1 MDWEAEGLLEGL
13 SGKERDARISLLELL
28 IAEGFELQDI
38 KRAHGEGELMFL
50 LTSRSIDVTTQYT
63 WDELL
68 EKVGLPQELVERLIR
83 AQGLAR
89 AEGDEVIYG
98 DADVEMLQTTGR
110 FIEAGVSEDDVLAIG
125 RLLGRGF
132 SQAAEVMRSS
142 AMRMVLE
149 PGLDERELAVRY
161 AHVAG
166 ALTPMV
172 EPLLGSLLKLHL
184 SKMVQ
189 TEIISAEEREAGRL
203 PGARDITVAF
213 ADLVGFTRLGE
224 EVPPDELGA
233 VAGRLESIVLE
244 LIEPPVRF
252 IKTIGDA
259 VMVISPEPEPLLDTT
274 LRLVDAAD
282 AEGEHFPQLR
292 SGLACGKA
300 LSRGGDWF
308 GHPVNLASRVTTIA
322 YAGSVLATDDVQGKA
337 PGAYRW
343 SKAGIKRLKGID
355 EAVPLWRARRLDAES
370 GEPA

>member
-1 MDWEAEGLLEGL
+1 MDWEAEGLLEDL
-13 SGKERDARISLLELL
+13 SGKERDARVGLLELL
-28 IAEGFELQDI
+28 ISEGFGLEDI

-50 LTSRSIDVTTQYT
+50 LTSRAIDVRTEYT

-68 EKVGLPQELVERLIR
+68 DRVGLPPELVERLIR

-98 DADVEMLQTTGR
+98 DADVEMLRTTGQ
-110 FIEAGVSEDDVLAIG
+110 FIEAGVSEEDILAIG

-132 SQAAEVMRSS
+132 SQAAEVMRGS

-203 PGARDITVAF
+203 PGAREVTVAF

-233 VAGRLESIVLE
+233 VAGRLEQIVLE
-244 LIEPPVRF
+244 VIEPPVRF
-252 IKTIGDA
+252 VKTIGDA
-259 VMVISPEPEPLLDTT
+259 VMVVSTEPEPLLETT
-274 LRLVDAAD
+274 LSLVDIAN
-282 AEGEHFPQLR
+282 AEGESFPQLR
-292 SGLACGKA
+292 AGIACGQA
-300 LSRGGDWF
+300 LSRAGDWF
-308 GHPVNLASRVTTIA
+308 GHPVNLASRVTTVA
-322 YAGSVLATDDVQGKA
+322 YPASVLTTSEIQEAA
-337 PGAYRW
+337 PERYRW
-343 SKAGIKRLKGID
+343 SKAGIRRLKGI
-355 EAVPLWRARRLDAES
+355 EVSVALWRARRLE
-370 GEPA
+370 EPRPPT